1 MDEAGQPR
9 VTVVIPAYNM
19 AEFVGTAITSVLDG
33 SYENV
38 EVIVV
43 DDGST
48 DETARVVSPFV
59 TEGSEQY
66 DERIQYVSQPNRGK
80 PAAVNRGIEEMRGTY
95 FALLD
100 ADDRLP
106 PYSIERRVGALV
118 AQSKADIAI
127 GGFKVFSEAGTDDL
141 GGRPC
146 PRVGN
151 PHRLKHLFCRSYKTP
166 FHLNACL
173 MHRTLIERVGP
184 FDHRLRRCQD
194 IDYSIRCLE
203 KTRGV
208 ARVDAPVYLYR
219 KYRDSIRERVKTR
232 IATIQH
238 RPFVILK
245 NFPTPQS
252 YVFAAG
258 AIVLDVAK
266 LVYELFSNYKK

>member
-1 MDEAGQPR
+1 MDEASHPR

-43 DDGST
+43 NDGST
-48 DETARVVSPFV
+48 DETAQVVSPFV

-66 DERIQYVSQPNRGK
+66 DERVQYVSQPNRGK

-106 PYSIERRVGALV
+106 PRSIERRVGALT
-118 AQSKADIAI
+118 AQSDADVAL
-127 GGFKVFSEAGTDDL
+127 GGFGVIDENGTTL
-141 GGRPC
+141 IGKRPPPHAQE
-146 PRVGN
+146 PREIK
-151 PHRLKHLFCRSYKTP
+151 RAFCTSYKTP
-166 FHLNACL
+166 FHFNACL
-173 MHRTLIERVGP
+173 LHRDLADRIGP
-184 FDHRLRRCQD
+184 FDRRLRRCQD
-194 IDYSIRCLE
+194 IDYSIRCME
-203 KTRGV
+203 EARGV

-238 RPFVILK
+238 RPLVILK
-245 NFPTPQS
+245 NFPAPQS
-252 YVFAAG
+252 YVFVVG
-258 AIVLDVAK
+258 GIVLDFAK